1 MKKKDTLIAEINQY
15 LLNKDIESVSFPELG
30 KSFETSTGTE
40 EGEIEVIGVS
50 HGTFLYYPA
59 GFNEETF
66 DGYLTDLSVSDLEEI
81 ISALDDHDAADIQ
94 TQKRIR

>member
-30 KSFETSTGTE
+30 KNFETSTGTE

-59 GFNEETF
+59 GFNEEAF
-66 DGYLTDLSVSDLEEI
+66 DGSLTDLSESDLEEI
-81 ISALDDHDAADIQ
+81 ISAFEDYEANEIQ
-94 TQKRIR
+94 TQKRIS